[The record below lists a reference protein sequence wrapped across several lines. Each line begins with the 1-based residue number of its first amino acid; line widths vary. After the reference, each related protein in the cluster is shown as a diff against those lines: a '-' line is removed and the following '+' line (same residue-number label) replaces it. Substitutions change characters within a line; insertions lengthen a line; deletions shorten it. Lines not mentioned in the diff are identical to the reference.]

1 MEGALLPGLPRTRGF
16 QGVDREEKAASSQ
29 FVFACFPNKQQLHL
43 CLRHV
48 HRFHIIRDSVHNDR
62 SLVLGRHQRLVGQS
76 VLLIVLPLTPP
87 ILPHRLSVG
96 RHLEV
101 VRVGRRVLGGLPHHH
116 DAEEQQEVVDAP
128 DGLVDATPHPTRQP
142 SQPLVL
148 PHGARV
154 VIDHDV
160 AEADQ
165 RGGGQHDAHHQQRT
179 QLAEDLQLRHLL
191 LLRQLLH
198 RVHQALEDP
207 EVRQRVQPTRQ
218 RRAPRPPRGDEQAN
232 DFHGLVGRG
241 VGGAEGV
248 PERHQEVAH
257 AEADKLAGLGSQRR
271 AAHAQSMC
279 ERAEGRSP
287 HADDE
292 GENARERA
300 RGGVEKDGE
309 EAEEEDVVAR
319 VVEHRQVQHLHR
331 VVDDEAHQH
340 GLG

>member
-1 MEGALLPGLPRTRGF
+1 M
-16 QGVDREEKAASSQ
+16 DREEKAASSQ

-128 DGLVDATPHPTRQP
+128 DGLVDATPHPTHQP

-165 RGGGQHDAHHQQRT
+165 RDGGQHDAHHQQRA
-179 QLAEDLQLRHLL
+179 QLAEDLQLGHLL

-218 RRAPRPPRGDEQAN
+218 RRAPRPPRGDEQAD

-271 AAHAQSMC
+271 TAHAQSMC